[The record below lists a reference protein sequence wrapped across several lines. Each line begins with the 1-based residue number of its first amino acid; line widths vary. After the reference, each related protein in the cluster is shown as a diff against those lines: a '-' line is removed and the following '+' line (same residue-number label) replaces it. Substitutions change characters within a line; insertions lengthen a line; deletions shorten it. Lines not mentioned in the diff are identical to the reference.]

1 MVDRAAPGPARC
13 WTCGYPGPAGTGRCP
28 ECGTTVGQGWRSWS
42 QAMGIDPP
50 DPAAARSLVRRVR
63 WVCVAIL
70 AAVVIMVASSLHL
83 PRLLLPGWVADS
95 PVFQAWIDASRL
107 VASEVAVP
115 LAVVC
120 LPWALLRRWWLRSC
134 VLATLVVGTA
144 HAAVVVWMDW
154 NAGQLLPPAIAL
166 AREALG
172 DVGLVAT
179 AILVPALELALLAAA
194 ALSLGIGMA
203 WPRRA
208 WAAVGATF
216 VAAVLQA
223 AWATV
228 FVAANTDGLGAWQP
242 TLASMLQVMHWSS
255 VSSTLAMLLA
265 SAMLVGLSR
274 AIERRLG

>member
-1 MVDRAAPGPARC
+1 
-13 WTCGYPGPAGTGRCP
+13 
-28 ECGTTVGQGWRSWS
+28 
-42 QAMGIDPP
+42 
-50 DPAAARSLVRRVR
+50 
-63 WVCVAIL
+63 
-70 AAVVIMVASSLHL
+70 
-83 PRLLLPGWVADS
+83 
-95 PVFQAWIDASRL
+95 
-107 VASEVAVP
+107 
-115 LAVVC
+115 
-120 LPWALLRRWWLRSC
+120 

-194 ALSLGIGMA
+194 AVSLGIGMA

-216 VAAVLQA
+216 AAAVLQA

>member
-1 MVDRAAPGPARC
+1 
-13 WTCGYPGPAGTGRCP
+13 
-28 ECGTTVGQGWRSWS
+28 
-42 QAMGIDPP
+42 
-50 DPAAARSLVRRVR
+50 
-63 WVCVAIL
+63 VAIL
-70 AAVVIMVASSLHL
+70 AAVLIMVAASLHL
-83 PRLLLPGWVADS
+83 PWLLLPGRSAVSTA
-95 PVFQAWIDASRL
+95 FQAWLDVGRL
-107 VASEVAVP
+107 VASDVAVP

-154 NAGQLLPPAIAL
+154 NAGQLPPPAIVML
-166 AREALG
+166 HDVLG
-172 DVGLVAT
+172 DVGLVAI
-179 AILVPALELALLAAA
+179 AILVPAVELALLAAA
-194 ALSLGIGMA
+194 AVRLGIGLA

-208 WAAVGATF
+208 WVAVGATF
-216 VAAVLQA
+216 VAALLQA

-228 FVAANTDGLGAWQP
+228 FVAANTEGLGAWQP

>member
-1 MVDRAAPGPARC
+1 
-13 WTCGYPGPAGTGRCP
+13 
-28 ECGTTVGQGWRSWS
+28 
-42 QAMGIDPP
+42 MGIDPP
-50 DPAAARSLVRRVR
+50 DPAAARNLVRRVR
-63 WVCVAIL
+63 WVCVAVL

-194 ALSLGIGMA
+194 AVSLGIGMA

-216 VAAVLQA
+216 AAAVLQA

>member
-1 MVDRAAPGPARC
+1 
-13 WTCGYPGPAGTGRCP
+13 
-28 ECGTTVGQGWRSWS
+28 
-42 QAMGIDPP
+42 MGIDPP
-50 DPAAARSLVRRVR
+50 DPAAARSLVHRVR

-83 PRLLLPGWVADS
+83 PWLLLPGRSAVSTA
-95 PVFQAWIDASRL
+95 FQAWLDVGRL
-107 VASEVAVP
+107 VASDVAVP
-115 LAVVC
+115 LAVMC

-134 VLATLVVGTA
+134 VLATLAVGAA

-154 NAGQLLPPAIAL
+154 NAGQLPPPAIVML
-166 AREALG
+166 HDVLG
-172 DVGLVAT
+172 DVGLVAI
-179 AILVPALELALLAAA
+179 AILVPAVELALLAAA
-194 ALSLGIGMA
+194 AVRLGIGLA

-208 WAAVGATF
+208 WVAVGATF

-228 FVAANTDGLGAWQP
+228 FVAANTEGLGAWQP

-274 AIERRLG
+274 AIDRRLG

>member
-1 MVDRAAPGPARC
+1 
-13 WTCGYPGPAGTGRCP
+13 
-28 ECGTTVGQGWRSWS
+28 
-42 QAMGIDPP
+42 MGIDPP

-70 AAVVIMVASSLHL
+70 AAVLIMVAASLHL
-83 PRLLLPGWVADS
+83 PWLLLPGRSAVSTA
-95 PVFQAWIDASRL
+95 FQAWLDVGRL
-107 VASEVAVP
+107 VASDVAVP
-115 LAVVC
+115 VAVAC
-120 LPWALLRRWWLRSC
+120 LPWALLRRWWVRSC
-134 VLATLVVGTA
+134 VLATLAVGAA
-144 HAAVVVWMDW
+144 HAAVVVWMEW
-154 NAGQLLPPAIAL
+154 NAGQLLPPAIVML
-166 AREALG
+166 HDGLG
-172 DVGLVAT
+172 DVGLVAI
-179 AILVPALELALLAAA
+179 AILVPAVELALLAGAA
-194 ALSLGIGMA
+194 VRLGIGLA

-208 WAAVGATF
+208 WVAVGATF

-274 AIERRLG
+274 AIDRRLG